1 MIKMDKIRKVYTN
14 GVMELEALKGIDL
27 NIKKGEFVAII
38 GPSGSGKS
46 TMMNI
51 LGCLDKATTGT
62 YELDGR
68 DVTSLSEDELSHVR
82 NDKIGFV
89 FQSYNLLSKLT
100 SIENVELP
108 LIYAGIGKRERR
120 EKATKALSMVGL
132 KDRINHLPNELSG
145 GQRQRVAIARALVN
159 SPAIIMADEP
169 TGNLDSVTEKEIL
182 QIFKDLNKKGATIIM
197 ITHEPDIAEHCQRI
211 IKFRD
216 GELVGDDQV

>member
-1 MIKMDKIRKVYTN
+1 MIKMEKIRKVYVN
-14 GVMELEALKGIDL
+14 GVMELEALKSIDL

-62 YELDGR
+62 YYLDGK
-68 DVTSLSEDELSHVR
+68 DVTSLSEDELSQVR

-89 FQSYNLLSKLT
+89 FQSYNLLTKLT
-100 SIENVELP
+100 SLENVELP
-108 LIYAGIGKRERR
+108 LIYAGIGKKERR
-120 EKATKALSMVGL
+120 EKAIIALSKVGL
-132 KDRINHLPNELSG
+132 KDRIDHLPNELSG

-211 IKFRD
+211 VKFRD
-216 GELVGDDQV
+216 GELVGDDLV